1 MNPTFEWQSFLAPLV
16 ERDLFIREALDR
28 RGILQD
34 TYHAEMEKVHKE
46 NAAKLKVAIDL
57 YGFPVLSN
65 AGAKGVEHS
74 WLIIQHSISLPD
86 FQRECIIQMRLAA
99 ASDDYPKELLAY
111 TDDCI
116 SFFEGRPQLYG
127 TYFDWQDGELKPAT
141 IEDPDHL
148 DARRASVGL
157 PPLHETISKF
167 VLTKPPKDLKKKKK
181 EFQSWLTSVG
191 WRS

>member
-1 MNPTFEWQSFLAPLV
+1 MNLNFEWQPFLAPLV
-16 ERDLFIREALDR
+16 ERDLFIREGLDR

-34 TYHAEMEKVHKE
+34 TYHPEMEKVHKE
-46 NAAKLKVAIDL
+46 NAVKLREAIGL

-65 AGAKGVEHS
+65 AGSKGVELS
-74 WLIIQHSISLPD
+74 WMIIQHSISLPD
-86 FQRECIIQMRLAA
+86 FQRECLIQMRLAA
-99 ASDDYPKELLAY
+99 AADDYPKELLTY

-127 TYFDWQDGELKPAT
+127 TYFDWQDGELKPAA

-148 DARRASVGL
+148 DARRASFGL
-157 PPLHETISKF
+157 PPMAETLAKF
-167 VLTKPPKDLKKKKK
+167 VLSKPPKDLEKKKK